1 MGALV
6 SNTTIVLAPGT
17 YQLTRTLY
25 FNRALTN
32 VGIRGAT
39 SNSDDVVLIG
49 PGMTE
54 SNYGSVP
61 FGIWTGNGVDGIT
74 IANLMIRDFYFHPI
88 IFNAGTQNPHV
99 YNVHLVDA
107 GEQFLKSNPD
117 ERGAGANNGIVEYSI
132 FEFTSTAR
140 DGYPKAIDVH
150 GGADW
155 KIRHNLFRNLQAPAG
170 LLIGPAVLVWRGSSN
185 TITEGN
191 TFLNCGRGIMY
202 GAEDAAGFA
211 HVGGI
216 IRNNFFYRSS
226 SQPGD
231 VGIQV
236 ADSPNTQ
243 VLHNTVLVS
252 GTYRASIE
260 YRFPGASGVVIANNL
275 VDAAVWPRDGA
286 TASEIGN
293 FAGATDSMFVNAPA
307 GDLHLNAS
315 ATVAIDRG
323 VPVPNAGQDWDGEA
337 RPRGVGPDIGA
348 DESDGS
354 TGGST
359 GKTSPDGTTVPGAT
373 EIVDNVGAVWT
384 LGAGGAILRNGLQA
398 AYGWGSTILWTSSTI
413 YVRASDNNWWQ
424 WTEAGWVNVGPHQPG
439 GATSGGTISPDGTTV
454 PGATQIVDNGGAVWT
469 LGAGGAILRDGLQA
483 AYGWGS
489 TILWTSNTI
498 YVRGADNNWWQW
510 AGAGWVNV
518 GQAF

>member
-39 SNSDDVVLIG
+39 GNSDDVVLAG

-140 DGYPKAIDVH
+140 DDYPKAIDVH
-150 GGADW
+150 GGSNW
-155 KIRHNLFRNLQAPAG
+155 QIRNNLFRNLQAPAG

-191 TFLNCGRGIMY
+191 TFVNCGRGIMY
-202 GAEDAAGFA
+202 GAEDA
-211 HVGGI
+211 
-216 IRNNFFYRSS
+216 
-226 SQPGD
+226 
-231 VGIQV
+231 
-236 ADSPNTQ
+236 
-243 VLHNTVLVS
+243 
-252 GTYRASIE
+252 
-260 YRFPGASGVVIANNL
+260 
-275 VDAAVWPRDGA
+275 
-286 TASEIGN
+286 
-293 FAGATDSMFVNAPA
+293 PA
-307 GDLHLNAS
+307 L
-315 ATVAIDRG
+315 
-323 VPVPNAGQDWDGEA
+323 PM
-337 RPRGVGPDIGA
+337 
-348 DESDGS
+348 
-354 TGGST
+354 
-359 GKTSPDGTTVPGAT
+359 
-373 EIVDNVGAVWT
+373 
-384 LGAGGAILRNGLQA
+384 
-398 AYGWGSTILWTSSTI
+398 
-413 YVRASDNNWWQ
+413 
-424 WTEAGWVNVGPHQPG
+424 
-439 GATSGGTISPDGTTV
+439 
-454 PGATQIVDNGGAVWT
+454 
-469 LGAGGAILRDGLQA
+469 
-483 AYGWGS
+483 
-489 TILWTSNTI
+489 
-498 YVRGADNNWWQW
+498 
-510 AGAGWVNV
+510 
-518 GQAF
+518 